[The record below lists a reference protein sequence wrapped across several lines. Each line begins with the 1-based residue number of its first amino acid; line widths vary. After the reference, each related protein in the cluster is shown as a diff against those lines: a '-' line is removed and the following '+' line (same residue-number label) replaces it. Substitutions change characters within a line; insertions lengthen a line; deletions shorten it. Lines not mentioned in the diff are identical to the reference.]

1 MNHTKTALIFGCT
14 MLALSACDNL
24 TPKKEHKLG
33 SLTRQLQLVDQEGTI
48 YGTAE
53 LDPVSGG
60 KLYDTQGRVI
70 GTIVTPAVT
79 STVTTVSPTTP
90 SY

>member
-1 MNHTKTALIFGCT
+1 MTRTKTTLMLGCAV
-14 MLALSACDNL
+14 LALSACENL
-24 TPKKEHKLG
+24 TQKKEPKLG
-33 SLTRQLQLVDQEGTI
+33 SLTRQLQLVDSDGTI
-48 YGTAE
+48 YGSAE

-79 STVTTVSPTTP
+79 STVTTVSPVAP
-90 SY
+90 IY

>member
-1 MNHTKTALIFGCT
+1 MNRMNTALMLGCAV
-14 MLALSACDNL
+14 LALSACENL
-24 TPKKEHKLG
+24 TQKKEPKLG
-33 SLTRQLQLVDQEGTI
+33 SLTHHLQLVDREGTV

-90 SY
+90 AY

>member
-1 MNHTKTALIFGCT
+1 MKHTKTAILLGCAV
-14 MLALSACDNL
+14 LALTACDSLNR
-24 TPKKEHKLG
+24 KKEPKFG
-33 SLTRQLQLVDQEGTI
+33 SLTRQLQLVDQEGVV

-53 LDPVSGG
+53 MDPVSGG

-79 STVTTVSPTTP
+79 STVTTVTPVAPT
-90 SY
+90 Y